1 MFASFV
7 LETDAYVAWLGA
19 HRAADG
25 GIVVLGTGSCGLAVV
40 NGQRISVGGYGAEI
54 SDEAGGLRMG
64 REALRR
70 ALWAFDGRA
79 DKTELSAAVLDR
91 FAWDP
96 ARIVRFAS
104 RATPAAYAE
113 LAPLVLAY
121 ASAKDPLAVAIVEEA
136 AAAAQHIIDRLMD
149 AGSAA
154 ISLVGGLAE
163 PLTPWLPSRSR
174 DRLTTAQSD
183 PLDGAIL
190 MARRAFFGHVRPP
203 PKHHAHMQRLQEVTV
218 NLVAGGQA

>member
-1 MFASFV
+1 
-7 LETDAYVAWLGA
+7 
-19 HRAADG
+19 
-25 GIVVLGTGSCGLAVV
+25 
-40 NGQRISVGGYGAEI
+40 
-54 SDEAGGLRMG
+54 MG

-79 DKTELSAAVLDR
+79 DKTELSAAILDR

-113 LAPLVLAY
+113 LAPLVVAY

-136 AAAAQHIIDRLMD
+136 AAAAQHIIERLMD
-149 AGSAA
+149 VGSPA
-154 ISLVGGLAE
+154 INLVGGIAE
-163 PLTPWLPSRSR
+163 PLTPWLPSRIR
-174 DRLTTAQSD
+174 ARLTTAQSD
-183 PLDGAIL
+183 PLDGASPGAL
-190 MARRAFFGHVRPP
+190 GLFGHVRPP
-203 PKHHAHMQRLQEVTV
+203 PKHHVHMERLHEVTV